1 MGKAVRSP
9 PQPGT
14 APGLACAQSFLP
26 PAQRHACRGVP
37 AAAPLCRRK
46 LEEAL
51 NSGTTVVLDRY
62 AYSGVA
68 YTVAK
73 GVPGLDLEW
82 CKAPDKGLPA
92 PDALIFLDV
101 TEQQAAAR
109 GGYGSETYENVVF
122 QRSVRSLPPRVMHAK
137 VCTRTFARSGVVDG
151 SRDVLRSCTSSAQ
164 CASRGGHFW
173 MRGVTLTLCMRRV
186 PCVTQRLMPSQ
197 SPRAACKR
205 LCPSTCQTRHHSHA
219 ASRTSWLQLNKQ
231 SPGQLKGRHWAGCGR
246 IGQHPNS
253 SAAILVG
260 SKEVITVVVCVYFCA
275 PPLKAPYLL
284 CPHDCELDLQTER
297 Q

>member
-1 MGKAVRSP
+1 MNGVPAQGADRAGKSTQCERLQQHLATGGRRVELWRFPDRSTVIGNVINSYLKGTEKLGDQLVRVPRLAGFAALYSLTQCLADPPAFCLEPMGKAVRSP

-151 SRDVLRSCTSSAQ
+151 SRDVLRS
-164 CASRGGHFW
+164 
-173 MRGVTLTLCMRRV
+173 
-186 PCVTQRLMPSQ
+186 
-197 SPRAACKR
+197 
-205 LCPSTCQTRHHSHA
+205 
-219 ASRTSWLQLNKQ
+219 
-231 SPGQLKGRHWAGCGR
+231 
-246 IGQHPNS
+246 
-253 SAAILVG
+253 
-260 SKEVITVVVCVYFCA
+260 
-275 PPLKAPYLL
+275 
-284 CPHDCELDLQTER
+284 
-297 Q
+297 